1 MNNIDTIIFD
11 LDGVLWHLDFYK
23 LGNLIAADLQVPSDL
38 VGEFSNEIVTTI
50 NKLLKTTD
58 VMITN
63 KVVLNIINENIE
75 VTKYGLTDLQIFYA
89 LNSSNYDYCTINPNA
104 LYVVKELFDRGYRIL
119 AKSNWFLIAQ
129 EGNLN
134 RFNLTPYFTKVTGI
148 IDDYMKPNPQAL
160 DNLIDEEELKTSVI
174 IGDTPAKEMKLA
186 NDLGINS
193 IWLNENNLGIPE
205 DKPTFEVHSL
215 KGILEIL

>member
-23 LGNLIAADLQVPSDL
+23 LGNLIATDLQVPSDL

-89 LNSSNYDYCTINPNA
+89 LNSSNYDYCTINPDA
-104 LYVVKELFDRGYRIL
+104 LYVVKELFNRGYRIL

-174 IGDTPAKEMKLA
+174 IGDTPTKEMKLA